1 MAWNH
6 AIALDALRGSDLLE
20 LGGSAHQMRRNL
32 HPENV
37 VTYELRGMTTSLDE
51 AISEAASR
59 GGGSIDLSRIRDT
72 KSISLDSLR
81 SSLLA
86 NHKQL
91 REVTFHR
98 LPISTLR
105 PIVGNP
111 LDIVEV
117 LRRLREVGLRSLSAN
132 FDPAQNPAAFPADPA
147 VLFRTAAQCDLFVS
161 ISITIGNSESLE
173 QRIDTIAMM
182 HALQQ
187 ESHAIRDVLVRVHR
201 ATTLEARR
209 EEEAT
214 AVDYLKTLAVAR
226 IFLDNIEHLQTD
238 WSVMGPKVLELA
250 LHFGADDAGSIP
262 WSQAGSP
269 EPSHHGGESELRR
282 IIRDAGFRP
291 VERDA
296 LFRQSLLR

>member
-6 AIALDALRGSDLLE
+6 ATALNALRGSDLLE
-20 LGGSAHQMRRNL
+20 LGGSANQMRRNL

-37 VTYELRGMTTSLDE
+37 VTYELRGMNTSLDE

-59 GGGSIDLSRIRDT
+59 GGASIDLSQIRDT
-72 KSISLDSLR
+72 ESISLDGLR

-105 PIVGNP
+105 PFVGNP
-111 LDIVEV
+111 MDIVEV

-132 FDPAQNPAAFPADPA
+132 FDPAQNPAAVPADLA
-147 VLFRTAAQCDLFVS
+147 GLFRTAAQCDLFVS
-161 ISITIGNSESLE
+161 ISITIGNSESSE

-182 HALQQ
+182 RALQQ

-201 ATTLEARR
+201 AATPEARR

-226 IFLDNIEHLQTD
+226 LFLDNIEHLQTD

-296 LFRQSLLR
+296 LFQQSLLR